1 MEKAKGTIEASKE
14 ESEIVSKLD
23 VHPHRPH
30 LDFSFYEDFTLRG
43 ISVDRVEPQLVVC
56 SFKVPPRLTDRNG
69 NLASGAIAN
78 LVDELGAVVI
88 YREGLPMNVSV
99 TMSISYVSTAN
110 VDVCVTSILELL
122 VIVYHADHTLD
133 ELEVT
138 SRLLGRKGFVF
149 GTTVVLKNKATGET
163 IAEGRHTL
171 FSKHASKI

>member
-110 VDVCVTSILELL
+110 VD
-122 VIVYHADHTLD
+122 D